1 MSVTGACDMIFR
13 KEKSI
18 FRFCFLVFVIILSV
32 YLSIIAFTPSQ
43 MTVLAGQEYRV
54 EFFLPF
60 RLQMSAETNG
70 IHVEK
75 VSADSNSLLSRPYTL
90 KGTKYGQNRIQLS
103 LFGLVPV
110 KDITVNVIPA
120 RELIVCGNTV
130 GIRLYIKGILVVGI
144 SGVLTDD
151 GREVL
156 PVKDTGIEPGD
167 FIIAVNNNEVDKV
180 TDLSRIIDESK
191 GQEITLRFIHDNRVV
206 ESRVTPVQSAE
217 DGKYRIGIWVRDST
231 AGIGTLTYI
240 EEETGKFGA
249 LGHGITDIDTGI
261 MMPVKNGELLRSSV
275 YGIRK
280 GLQGSPG
287 ELQGDFLKSP
297 EVIGE
302 IYWNTAF
309 GVFGKINRS
318 FLEELEGRKY
328 PVGTRSMVKEGPATI
343 LSNIHGEEVE
353 EFSVEIQ
360 KIARKNLSGPKS
372 MIIKITDPRLL
383 NETGGII
390 QGMSGSPIIQNG
402 RIIGAVTHVL
412 VNDPTRGY
420 GIFIET
426 MLGMN

>member
-1 MSVTGACDMIFR
+1 MIFK
-13 KEKSI
+13 KENAF
-18 FRFCFLVFVIILSV
+18 FRFGFLVFVIIASL
-32 YLSIIAFTPSQ
+32 YLSLIAFTPSQ
-43 MTVLAGQEYRV
+43 MTVLAGEEYRV
-54 EFFLPF
+54 EFFSPF
-60 RLQMSAETNG
+60 QLHLSAETGG
-70 IHVEK
+70 IHVERMGAGNRT
-75 VSADSNSLLSRPYTL
+75 SIFSMPYTL
-90 KGTKYGQNRIQLS
+90 KGTEYGQNKVQLS

-110 KDITVNVIPA
+110 KDISVNVIPA

-130 GIRLYIKGILVVGI
+130 GIRLYIKGLLVVGI
-144 SGVLTDD
+144 SGVLTPD
-151 GREVL
+151 GNEVL
-156 PVKDTGIEPGD
+156 PVKDTGLEPGD
-167 FIIAVNNNEVDKV
+167 FIIAVNNKEIEKIS
-180 TDLSRIIDESK
+180 DLSKAIENSADK
-191 GQEITLRFIHDNRVV
+191 EITLKFIHDSRVI
-206 ESRVTPVQSAE
+206 ESKVTPVQSAE

-261 MMPVKNGELLRSSV
+261 MMPVKTGELLKSSV

-280 GLQGSPG
+280 GLQGNPG

-309 GVFGKINRS
+309 GVFGKINKNVLS
-318 FLEELEGRKY
+318 ELNGKKY

-343 LSNIHGEEVE
+343 LSNIHGDQVE

-383 NETGGII
+383 DETGEII
-390 QGMSGSPIIQNG
+390 QGMSGSPIIQDG

-412 VNDPTRGY
+412 VNDPAKGY

-426 MLGMN
+426 MLGMQ

>member
-1 MSVTGACDMIFR
+1 MIFK
-13 KEKSI
+13 KENAF
-18 FRFCFLVFVIILSV
+18 FRFGFLVFVIIASL
-32 YLSIIAFTPSQ
+32 YLSLIAFTPSQ
-43 MTVLAGQEYRV
+43 MTVLAGEEYRV
-54 EFFLPF
+54 EFFSPF
-60 RLQMSAETNG
+60 QLHLSAETGG
-70 IHVEK
+70 IHVERMGAGNRT
-75 VSADSNSLLSRPYTL
+75 SIFSMPYTL
-90 KGTKYGQNRIQLS
+90 KGTEYGQNKVQLS

-110 KDITVNVIPA
+110 KDISVNVIPA

-130 GIRLYIKGILVVGI
+130 GIRLYIKGLLVVGI
-144 SGVLTDD
+144 SGVLTPD
-151 GREVL
+151 GNEVL
-156 PVKDTGIEPGD
+156 PVKDTGLETGD
-167 FIIAVNNNEVDKV
+167 FIIAVNNKEIEKIS
-180 TDLSRIIDESK
+180 DLSKAIENSADK
-191 GQEITLRFIHDNRVV
+191 EITLKFIHDSRVI
-206 ESRVTPVQSAE
+206 ESKVTPVQSAE

-261 MMPVKNGELLRSSV
+261 MMPVKTGELLKSSV

-280 GLQGSPG
+280 GLQGNPG

-309 GVFGKINRS
+309 GVFGKINKNVLS
-318 FLEELEGRKY
+318 ELNGKKY

-343 LSNIHGEEVE
+343 LSNIHGDQVE

-383 NETGGII
+383 DETGGII
-390 QGMSGSPIIQNG
+390 QGMSGSPIIQDG

-412 VNDPTRGY
+412 VNDPAKGY

-426 MLGMN
+426 MLGMQ

>member
-1 MSVTGACDMIFR
+1 MIF
-13 KEKSI
+13 KKDNAF
-18 FRFCFLVFVIILSV
+18 FRFSFLVFVIIASL
-32 YLSIIAFTPSQ
+32 YLSLIAFTPSQ
-43 MTVLAGQEYRV
+43 MTVLAGEEYRV
-54 EFFLPF
+54 EFFSPF
-60 RLQMSAETNG
+60 QLQLSAETGG

-75 VSADSNSLLSRPYTL
+75 LGVGNRTSIFSMPYTL
-90 KGTKYGQNRIQLS
+90 KGTQYGQNRIQLS

-110 KDITVNVIPA
+110 KDIKVNVIPA

-130 GIRLYIKGILVVGI
+130 GIRLYIKGLLVVGI
-144 SGVLTDD
+144 SGVMTPD
-151 GREVL
+151 GNEVL
-156 PVKDTGIEPGD
+156 PVKDTGLEPGD
-167 FIIAVNNNEVDKV
+167 FIIAVNNKEIEKIA
-180 TDLSRIIDESK
+180 DLSKVIEQSDGK
-191 GQEITLRFIHDNRVV
+191 EIALRFIHDSRVV
-206 ESRVTPVQSAE
+206 ETRITPVQSIE

-261 MMPVKNGELLRSSV
+261 MMPVKNGELLKSSV

-280 GLQGSPG
+280 GIQGTPG

-309 GVFGKINRS
+309 GVFGTIDKNAIS
-318 FLEELEGRKY
+318 ELNGRKY

-343 LSNIHGEEVE
+343 LSNIHGDQVE

-383 NETGGII
+383 SETGGII
-390 QGMSGSPIIQNG
+390 QGMSGSPIIQDG

-412 VNDPTRGY
+412 VNDPTKGY

>member
-1 MSVTGACDMIFR
+1 MIFK
-13 KEKSI
+13 KENAF
-18 FRFCFLVFVIILSV
+18 FRFGFLVFVIIASL
-32 YLSIIAFTPSQ
+32 YLSLIAFTPSQ
-43 MTVLAGQEYRV
+43 MTVLAGEEYRV
-54 EFFLPF
+54 EFFSPF
-60 RLQMSAETNG
+60 QLHLSAETGG
-70 IHVEK
+70 IHVERMGAGNRT
-75 VSADSNSLLSRPYTL
+75 SIFSMPYTL
-90 KGTKYGQNRIQLS
+90 KGTEYGQNKVQLS

-110 KDITVNVIPA
+110 KDISVNVIPA

-130 GIRLYIKGILVVGI
+130 GIRLYIKGLLVVGI
-144 SGVLTDD
+144 SGVLTPD
-151 GREVL
+151 GNEVL
-156 PVKDTGIEPGD
+156 PVKDTGLEPGD
-167 FIIAVNNNEVDKV
+167 FIIAVNNKEIEKIS
-180 TDLSRIIDESK
+180 DLSKAIENSADK
-191 GQEITLRFIHDNRVV
+191 EITLKFIHDSRVI
-206 ESRVTPVQSAE
+206 ESKVTPVQSAE

-261 MMPVKNGELLRSSV
+261 MMPVKTGELLKSSV

-280 GLQGSPG
+280 GLQGNPG

-309 GVFGKINRS
+309 GVFGKINKNVLS
-318 FLEELEGRKY
+318 ELNGKKY

-343 LSNIHGEEVE
+343 LSNIHGDQVE

-383 NETGGII
+383 DETGGII
-390 QGMSGSPIIQNG
+390 QGMSGSPIIQDG

-412 VNDPTRGY
+412 VNDPAKGY

-426 MLGMN
+426 MLGMQ

>member
-1 MSVTGACDMIFR
+1 MIFK
-13 KEKSI
+13 KENSFFRLSLLI
-18 FRFCFLVFVIILSV
+18 FIVITSL
-32 YLSIIAFTPSQ
+32 YLSLIAFTPSQ
-43 MTVLAGQEYRV
+43 MTVLAGEVYRV
-54 EFFLPF
+54 EFFSPF
-60 RLQMSAETNG
+60 RLQLSAETSG
-70 IHVEK
+70 IQVERLGIGNRTT
-75 VSADSNSLLSRPYTL
+75 VFSMPYTL
-90 KGTKYGQNRIQLS
+90 KGTQYGQNKVQLS

-110 KDITVNVIPA
+110 KDINVNVIPA

-130 GIRLYIKGILVVGI
+130 GIRLYIKGILVVGV
-144 SGVLTDD
+144 SGVLTSD
-151 GREVL
+151 GNEVI
-156 PVKDTGIEPGD
+156 PVKDAGLEPGD
-167 FIIAVNNNEVDKV
+167 FIIAVNNKEIEKI
-180 TDLSRIIDESK
+180 TDLSKIINESGEK
-191 GQEITLRFIHDNRVV
+191 AVSIRFINDSQVK
-206 ESRVTPVQSAE
+206 EARVTPVQSAE

-261 MMPVKNGELLRSSV
+261 MMPVKNGELLKSSV

-280 GLQGSPG
+280 GLQGTPG

-309 GVFGKINRS
+309 GVLGRINKNILS
-318 FLEELEGRKY
+318 NLKGRKY

-343 LSNIHGEEVE
+343 LSNIQGEEVE

-402 RIIGAVTHVL
+402 RIIGAITHVL

>member
-1 MSVTGACDMIFR
+1 MIFR
-13 KEKSI
+13 KEKS
-18 FRFCFLVFVIILSV
+18 FLRLGFLVLIVIVSL
-32 YLSIIAFTPSQ
+32 YLSLVVFTPSQ
-43 MTVLAGQEYRV
+43 MTVLAGEVYRV
-54 EFFLPF
+54 EFFSPF
-60 RLQMSAETNG
+60 RLQLSAETGG
-70 IHVEK
+70 IHVERMETAYRSS
-75 VSADSNSLLSRPYTL
+75 VLSMPYTL
-90 KGTKYGQNRIQLS
+90 KGTQYGQKKVQLS

-110 KDITVNVIPA
+110 KDINVNVIPA
-120 RELIVCGNTV
+120 SELIVCGNTV
-130 GIRLYIKGILVVGI
+130 GIRLYIRGILVVGV
-144 SGVLTDD
+144 SGVMTSD
-151 GREVL
+151 GKEVL
-156 PVKDTGIEPGD
+156 PARDTGIEPGD
-167 FIIAVNNNEVDKV
+167 FIIAVDNREIERI
-180 TDLSRIIDESK
+180 TDLSEIIDKSCGK
-191 GQEITLRFIHDNRVV
+191 EITIRFIHDSQVREVK
-206 ESRVTPVQSAE
+206 VTPVQSAE
-217 DGKYRIGIWVRDST
+217 DGKYRIGLWVRDST

-309 GVFGKINRS
+309 GVFGRIDRNVLS
-318 FLEELEGRKY
+318 GLNGRKY

-343 LSNIHGEEVE
+343 LSNIHEQEVE
-353 EFSVEIQ
+353 EFTVEIQ
-360 KIARKNLSGPKS
+360 RIARRNLSGPKS

-383 NETGGII
+383 SETGGII